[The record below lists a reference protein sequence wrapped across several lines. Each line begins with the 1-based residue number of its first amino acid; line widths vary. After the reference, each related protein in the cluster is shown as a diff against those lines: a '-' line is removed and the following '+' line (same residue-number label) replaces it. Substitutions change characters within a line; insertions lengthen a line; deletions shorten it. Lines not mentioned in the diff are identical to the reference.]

1 LSRNRD
7 RMGLPTPENASP
19 PQQALQEN
27 AGFSFVVPTEF
38 VELPSGGRFYAQN
51 HPLYNQQSVE
61 IKQMT
66 AKEEDI
72 LTSRTLLKNGVAIDR
87 VLQSLVMDNRI
98 NVDTLLVGDRNA
110 ILIAARISGY
120 GNDYTTHVDCPACG
134 TTQTNTF
141 DLNDIQMQDLEQSEA
156 LGVVD
161 NNDGTF
167 TTVLPKTGL
176 TVDFR
181 LLNGRDEKNILAQA
195 ENDRKRK
202 RPETNVTTQIKN
214 MVVSVNN
221 DESPQAI
228 NFLIE
233 NIPSLDARHLRTCYK
248 LTAPNVDMTQNFEC
262 SNCGHEQDLEVP
274 LTADFF
280 WPDR

>member
-1 LSRNRD
+1 
-7 RMGLPTPENASP
+7 MGLPTPENASP
-19 PQQALQEN
+19 PQQALQES

-87 VLQSLVMDNRI
+87 VLQSLIMDNRI

-120 GNDYTTHVDCPACG
+120 GNDYTTHVDCPSCG

-141 DLNDIQMQDLEQSEA
+141 DLNDIQMQDLEQSQT

>member
-1 LSRNRD
+1 
-7 RMGLPTPENASP
+7 MGLPTPENASP
-19 PQQALQEN
+19 PQQALQES

-87 VLQSLVMDNRI
+87 VLQSLIMDNRI

-120 GNDYTTHVDCPACG
+120 GNDYTTHVDCPSCG

-141 DLNDIQMQDLEQSEA
+141 DLNDIQMQDLEQSQT

-214 MVVSVNN
+214 MVVS
-221 DESPQAI
+221 
-228 NFLIE
+228 
-233 NIPSLDARHLRTCYK
+233 
-248 LTAPNVDMTQNFEC
+248 
-262 SNCGHEQDLEVP
+262 
-274 LTADFF
+274 
-280 WPDR
+280 